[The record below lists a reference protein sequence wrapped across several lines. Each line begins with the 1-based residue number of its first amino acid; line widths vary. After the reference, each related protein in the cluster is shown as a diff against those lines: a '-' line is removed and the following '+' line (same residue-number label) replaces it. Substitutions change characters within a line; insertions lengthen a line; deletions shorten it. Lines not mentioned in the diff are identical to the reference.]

1 MSRVLQS
8 FIAAMYRIAH
18 YPWGLDEVSLHV
30 LNPLILFADYDS

>member
-18 YPWGLDEVSLHV
+18 YPWGLDDV
-30 LNPLILFADYDS
+30 LVTCSEPLDTLC